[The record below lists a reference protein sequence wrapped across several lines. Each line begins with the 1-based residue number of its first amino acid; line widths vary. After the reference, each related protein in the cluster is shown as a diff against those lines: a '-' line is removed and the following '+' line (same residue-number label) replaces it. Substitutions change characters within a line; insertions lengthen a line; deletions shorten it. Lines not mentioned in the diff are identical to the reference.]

1 MVKKK
6 TGGSKEE
13 ESAVL
18 EYLTK
23 ANRPYSATDVF
34 NNLHG
39 KYTKSTITKVLDKLI
54 DDDLVF
60 SKNYGKTVIYSI
72 KQNEEEAPSE
82 KDMEKM
88 EKSINELTQELEEL
102 LEENKKIEQVMAQL
116 TAKPTT
122 TEAKQLVE
130 QAKINNER
138 MTKKLEELKSGT
150 VLIPPEKRKR
160 VNEEYTRNR
169 DLWKKRRRLFNDIFK
184 TVTENYPGN
193 PKDLKEQLGIE
204 EDPVPLE
211 KDPLE

>member
-6 TGGSKEE
+6 TGGTKEE
-13 ESAVL
+13 ESIVL

-34 NNLHG
+34 NNLHA
-39 KYTKSTITKVLDKLI
+39 KYTKSTIVKILDKLI
-54 DDDLVF
+54 DDELVF
-60 SKNYGKTVIYSI
+60 SKTYGKTIIYSI
-72 KQNEEEAPSE
+72 KQNEEESPSE

-88 EKSINELTQELEEL
+88 EKSINELNQELEVL
-102 LEENKKIEQVMAQL
+102 LEENKKLEQTMTQL

-122 TEAKQLVE
+122 TEAQQLVE
-130 QAKINNER
+130 KAKLKNEEMR
-138 MTKKLEELKSGT
+138 KKLNDLKSGT
-150 VLIPPEKRKR
+150 VLIPSEKRKR
-160 VNEEYTRNR
+160 INEEYTRNR

-193 PKDLKEQLGIE
+193 PKELKEQLGVE